1 MNKKDAFTEA
11 FLKAAN
17 IDLTPDS
24 IKDKKINWWYNVRDK
39 DEGGLRL
46 TEEGINFVQTEAD
59 IKTYTIKFP
68 GHVTLTPQILVWLD
82 QQIKSPYHV
91 TKKEITVLSEKD
103 AFELYLFSGDVR
115 KMGYGKALSK
125 RLSQESPPS
134 T

>member
-1 MNKKDAFTEA
+1 MNKKSAFTET
-11 FLKAAN
+11 FLKAAKIN
-17 IDLTPDS
+17 PNSELIS
-24 IKDKKINWWYNVRDK
+24 EKKIQWWFNVRDK

-46 TEEGINFVQTEAD
+46 TEDGIDFVQKDAD

-115 KMGYGKALSK
+115 KMGYAKALSK
-125 RLSQESPPS
+125 RLNQE
-134 T
+134 

>member
-11 FLKAAN
+11 FLKAA
-17 IDLTPDS
+17 S
-24 IKDKKINWWYNVRDK
+24 IEINNDTVKEKKIQWWFNVRDK

-46 TEEGINFVQTEAD
+46 TEEGILFVQTTAD

-115 KMGYGKALSK
+115 KMGYSKALSK
-125 RLSQESPPS
+125 RLSQE
-134 T
+134 

>member
-17 IDLTPDS
+17 IDLSSDLV
-24 IKDKKINWWYNVRDK
+24 KDKKLQWWFNVRDK

-46 TEEGINFVQTEAD
+46 TEEGINFVQTDAD

-91 TKKEITVLSEKD
+91 TKKDITVLSEKD

-115 KMGYGKALSK
+115 KMGYSKALSK
-125 RLSQESPPS
+125 RLNQD
-134 T
+134 

>member
-1 MNKKDAFTEA
+1 MNKKYAFTET

-17 IDLTPDS
+17 INPNSDL
-24 IKDKKINWWYNVRDK
+24 IQEKKLQWWFNVRDK

-46 TEEGINFVQTEAD
+46 TEDGITFVQTDAD

-115 KMGYGKALSK
+115 KMGYSKALSK
-125 RLSQESPPS
+125 RLNQD
-134 T
+134 